1 MTWVLL
7 SLLTAFSLST
17 ADALSK
23 RALRSTDEIVIV
35 WVREAYAMPFVAL
48 TLFFV
53 PIPTL
58 DPMFF
63 ITLLVLLPLEVAAL
77 ILYVKAIKISPLS
90 LTVPFMALS
99 PIFIIVIAFFMLDEV
114 PDKSG
119 FAGITLIVVGAYLL
133 NASASKHGLFGPLKA
148 IGKEKGSL
156 LMIIVAIIYAITS
169 TLGKIAVNH
178 SSPVFFGFM
187 YPLILTLILTVIIG
201 RKGKLREGFSRPTTF
216 IPIGFFTSVMMVSH
230 FMAISMIDVAYMIS
244 VKRLSLIMSVFYG
257 WALFKEER
265 IRERLLGSI
274 IMLVGVILI
283 TAF

>member
-48 TLFFV
+48 ALLFA
-53 PIPTL
+53 PIPML
-58 DPMFF
+58 DSTFF
-63 ITLLVLLPLEVAAL
+63 ITLIVLLPLEVAAL
-77 ILYVKAIKISPLS
+77 VLYVKAINVSPLS

-99 PIFIIVIAFFMLDEV
+99 PVFIMVIAFFMLGEV

-119 FAGITLIVVGAYLL
+119 FAGIMLIAAGAYLL
-133 NASASKHGLFGPLKA
+133 NASASKGGLLGPIKA
-148 IGKEKGSL
+148 IGREKGSL
-156 LMIIVAIIYAITS
+156 LMIIVAIIYALTS

-187 YPLILTLILTVIIG
+187 YPLVLTSILTVIIAG
-201 RKGKLREGFSRPTTF
+201 KGKFRQGFSRPVAF
-216 IPIGFFTSVMMVSH
+216 IPIGFFTSIMMMSH
-230 FMAISMIDVAYMIS
+230 FIAISMIDVAYMIS
-244 VKRLSLIMSVFYG
+244 MKRLSLLMSVFYG
-257 WALFKEER
+257 WALFKEEK
-265 IRERLLGSI
+265 IKERLLGSI
-274 IMLVGVILI
+274 VMLIGVVLI

>member
-23 RALRSTDEIVIV
+23 KALHRTDEIIIV
-35 WVREAYAMPFVAL
+35 WVREAYAIPFVAL

-58 DPMFF
+58 DSTFF
-63 ITLLVLLPLEVAAL
+63 ITLLALLPLEITAL

-99 PIFIIVIAFFMLDEV
+99 PIFIIVIAFFMLHEA

-119 FAGITLIVVGAYLL
+119 FAGIALIAVGAYLL
-133 NASASKHGLFGPLKA
+133 NASASKVGILGPIKA

-156 LMIIVAIIYAITS
+156 LMIIVALIYAITS
-169 TLGKIAVNH
+169 TLGKIAVTH
-178 SSPVFFGFM
+178 SSPVFFSFI
-187 YPLILTLILTVIIG
+187 YPLILALILTVIVG
-201 RKGKLREGFSRPTTF
+201 RKGKLRQGFSRPATF
-216 IPIGFFTSVMMVSH
+216 LPIGFFTSIMMVSH
-230 FMAISMIDVAYMIS
+230 FTAISMTDVAYMIS
-244 VKRLSLIMSVFYG
+244 VKRTSLIMSVFYG
-257 WALFKEER
+257 WALFKEEK
-265 IRERLLGSI
+265 IKERLLGSI
-274 IMLVGVILI
+274 VMLVGVILI